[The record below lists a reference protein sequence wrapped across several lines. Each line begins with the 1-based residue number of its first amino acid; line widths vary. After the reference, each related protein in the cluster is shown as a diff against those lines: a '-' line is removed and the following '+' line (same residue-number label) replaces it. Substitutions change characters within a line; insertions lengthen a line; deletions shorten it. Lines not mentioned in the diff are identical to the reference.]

1 MKLKNKV
8 ALVTGAAKSK
18 SIGRAVALEFAKE
31 GADIVIADIL
41 EKDGNDTCEVI
52 KKIERNCLFLKTDV
66 SKTEDVQK
74 MVDDAIKRFGK
85 IDILANVAGI
95 SRAGKIVDVEEND
108 WDAVMNI
115 NLKGV
120 FLCSKYV
127 GKQMIK
133 QKNGKI
139 INMSSIAGKR
149 AENSNVPYC
158 ASKSGVISIT
168 EGMAQEMAPYRI
180 NVNAICPGATDTVLM
195 EQVFI
200 ERGPVLGISQ
210 DECRKRFERG
220 IPLGRMAKPEEIGK
234 LAVFIAS
241 KDSDYITGQ
250 AYNISGGLEL
260 TLPGL

>member
-1 MKLKNKV
+1 MELKNKV
-8 ALVTGAAKSK
+8 ALVTGAAKLK
-18 SIGRAVALEFAKE
+18 SIGRAIALEFAKE
-31 GADIVIADIL
+31 GADVVVADIL
-41 EKDGNDTCEVI
+41 EKDGNDVCEEI
-52 KKIERNCLFLKTDV
+52 KNLGRDFLFVKTDV
-66 SKTEDVQK
+66 SKTEEVQK
-74 MVDDAIKRFGK
+74 MVDATIKKFGK

-95 SRAGKIVDVEEND
+95 NRAGKIVDVKEKD

-168 EGMAQEMAPYRI
+168 EGMAQEMAPYKI
-180 NVNAICPGATDTVLM
+180 NVNAICPGATATELI

-200 ERGPVLGISQ
+200 ERGPVLGISPA
-210 DECRKRFERG
+210 ECRRRYESG
-220 IPLGRMAKPEEIGK
+220 IPLGRMADPEEIGK
-234 LAVFIAS
+234 LAVFLAS
-241 KDSDYITGQ
+241 ENSNYITGQ